1 MVSITKTKVL
11 NEEIIK
17 MTKRAFGEDV
27 VVQDIIELKGG
38 FFNAAYIIVFNGG
51 QKVVLKI
58 SPMKDLKV
66 MRYENNIMETE
77 VFVLNKMH
85 SIEGI
90 PVPRVLYYDK
100 SDEII
105 KCEFLFMEFVD
116 GIPLNEIRNELTEK
130 QYAKISSN
138 LVDIVRKING
148 IEGDYFGCISQ
159 ENKRFS
165 TWFEAF
171 FNMVKELLEDAE
183 DAGISFPFENN
194 KLYRI
199 INEHSDALNKVTKPL
214 LIHKDLWEG
223 NIIIDPKTIKIVGVL
238 DCERAI
244 FGDPLLEPIC
254 GYFWEN
260 KNFMNTF
267 VGREDLNKDEYIRF
281 TLYKIY
287 LYLIEVIECNYRQ
300 YTGEDRDKWARSQ
313 INQALKELEKIH
325 LED

>member
-1 MVSITKTKVL
+1 MVSITKTKVI
-11 NEEIIK
+11 NEQIIK

-27 VVQDIIELKGG
+27 VVKDIIELKGG
-38 FFNAAYIIVFNGG
+38 FFNAAYIIVFNGE

-58 SPMKDLKV
+58 SPIKELKV

-85 SIEGI
+85 SIEDI
-90 PVPRVLYYDK
+90 PVPKVLYYDK
-100 SDEII
+100 SNEII
-105 KCEFLFMEFVD
+105 ECEFLFMEFVD
-116 GIPLNEIRNELTEK
+116 GISLNEIRNKLTEK
-130 QYAKISSN
+130 QFESISSD
-138 LVDIVRKING
+138 LVKIVRKINE
-148 IEGDYFGCISQ
+148 IEGEYFGSISQ

-171 FNMVKELLEDAE
+171 FYMIKELLEDAE

-194 KLYRI
+194 KLYKI
-199 INEHSDALNKVTKPL
+199 IKKHSDALNKVTKPL

-223 NIIIDPKTIKIVGVL
+223 NIIIDPRTIKIVGVL

-254 GYFWEN
+254 GYFWDN
-260 KNFMNTF
+260 KNLMNAF

-287 LYLIEVIECNYRQ
+287 LYLIEVIECTYRQ
-300 YTGEDRDKWARSQ
+300 YPGEDRDKWARSQ

-325 LED
+325 LKD

>member
-11 NEEIIK
+11 NEQIIK
-17 MTKRAFGEDV
+17 MTKKAFGEDV

-38 FFNAAYIIVFNGG
+38 FFNTAYIIVFNDGR
-51 QKVVLKI
+51 KVVLKI

-100 SDEII
+100 SGEII
-105 KCEFLFMEFVD
+105 NSEFLFMEFVD
-116 GIPLNEIRNELTEK
+116 GRPLNEIRNELTEK

-148 IEGDYFGCISQ
+148 IEGEYFGCISQ

-165 TWFEAF
+165 TWYEAF

-183 DAGISFPFENN
+183 DVGISFPFENN

-199 INEHSDALNKVTKPL
+199 INGHRDSLNKVTKPL

-223 NIIIDPKTIKIVGVL
+223 NIVIDPKTIKIVGVL

-254 GYFWEN
+254 GYFWDN
-260 KNFMNTF
+260 KNLMNTF
-267 VGREDLNKDEYIRF
+267 VGREDLNRDEYVRF

-300 YTGEDRDKWARSQ
+300 YPGEDRDKWARSQ
-313 INQALKELEKIH
+313 INQTLKELEKIH

>member
-11 NEEIIK
+11 DEQIIK
-17 MTKRAFGEDV
+17 MTMRAFGEDV

-38 FFNAAYIIVFNGG
+38 FFNAAYIIVFNDGR
-51 QKVVLKI
+51 KVVLKI

-90 PVPRVLYYDK
+90 PVPKVLYYDK

-130 QYAKISSN
+130 QYAKISLN
-138 LVDIVRKING
+138 LIDIVKKING
-148 IEGDYFGCISQ
+148 IEGEYFGGISQ

-171 FNMVKELLEDAE
+171 FYMVKELLEDAK

-199 INEHSDALNKVTKPL
+199 INKHSDALNKVTKPV

-223 NIIIDPKTIKIVGVL
+223 NILIDSKNIKIVGVL

-244 FGDPLLEPIC
+244 FGDTLLEPIC
-254 GYFWEN
+254 GYLWDN

-267 VGREDLNKDEYIRF
+267 VGREDLSKDEYIRF

-287 LYLIEVIECNYRQ
+287 LYLIEVIECTYRQ
-300 YTGEDRDKWARSQ
+300 YQGEDRDKWARTQ

-325 LED
+325 SED

>member
-11 NEEIIK
+11 NEQIIK
-17 MTKRAFGEDV
+17 MAKRAFGEDV
-27 VVQDIIELKGG
+27 VVQDIIESEGG
-38 FFNAAYIIVFNGG
+38 FFNAVYIIVFNDG

-58 SPMKDLKV
+58 SPMKELKV

-77 VFVLNKMH
+77 VYVLNKLC

-100 SDEII
+100 SREII
-105 KCEFLFMEFVD
+105 NCEFLFMEFVD
-116 GIPLNEIRNELTEK
+116 GRPLNEIRNELTEK

-148 IEGDYFGCISQ
+148 IEGEYFGCISQ

-171 FNMVKELLEDAE
+171 FNMAKELLEDAE
-183 DAGISFPFENN
+183 DAGISFHFENN
-194 KLYRI
+194 KLYRT
-199 INEHSDALNKVTKPL
+199 INEHRDSLNKVTKPL

-223 NIIIDPKTIKIVGVL
+223 NIIIDPRTIKIVGVL

-244 FGDPLLEPIC
+244 FGDTLLEPIC
-254 GYFWEN
+254 GYFWDN
-260 KNFMNTF
+260 KNLMNAF

-287 LYLIEVIECNYRQ
+287 LYLIEVIECTYRQ
-300 YTGEDRDKWARSQ
+300 YPGEDRDKWARSQ
-313 INQALKELEKIH
+313 INQTLKELEKIH
-325 LED
+325 LKD